1 MRPAAFS
8 PGQVV
13 GALSLASVVQVGMVL
28 ALVLA
33 RVVTGESLQ
42 REPPPRAMRI
52 AVNPILD
59 APLLKKG
66 TQAPA
71 ATPPKLPDM
80 WKPPEPVKP
89 RAESKP
95 TPTTV
100 QPRKPDDTAD
110 PKPTK
115 PDEKPTPETP
125 QARRVDDMVKK
136 MQREAEDQSEPQ
148 PQQTE
153 KGGEDGVK
161 EGTETD
167 PLKARAVDT
176 YSAKLINWFRQG
188 FSAPVDEIDCATLV
202 GLEAKVTARIGPNRE
217 VLSYTMKSS
226 GNEVFDG
233 RVRAA
238 MEMHV
243 GQSVPP
249 PPPNYPNLLE
259 PTVFPTFQGKNEKCK

>member
-1 MRPAAFS
+1 VKPAAFS
-8 PGQVV
+8 PAQVV
-13 GALSLASVVQVGMVL
+13 GALSLASLVQAGLVL
-28 ALVLA
+28 SMVLA
-33 RVVTGESLQ
+33 RVNGETPQ
-42 REPPPRAMRI
+42 REPAPREMRI

-66 TQAPA
+66 TQAPPA

-80 WKPPEPVKP
+80 WKPPEPVQP
-89 RAESKP
+89 RAEAKP
-95 TPTTV
+95 VPAP
-100 QPRKPDDTAD
+100 QPKKISESAD
-110 PKPTK
+110 PKPSK
-115 PDEKPTPETP
+115 PEEKPTPETP

-136 MQREAEDQSEPQ
+136 MQREAEEQSEP
-148 PQQTE
+148 PSQQTE

-176 YSAKLINWFRQG
+176 YSAKLIAWFRQG
-188 FSAPVDEIDCATLV
+188 FAPPLDELDCATLV
-202 GLEAKVTARIGPNRE
+202 GLEAKVTAHIGPNRE
-217 VLSYTMKSS
+217 VTSYTMKSS

-249 PPPNYPNLLE
+249 PPPNYPQLLE
-259 PTVFPTFQGKNEKCK
+259 PTVFPVFQGKNEKCK

>member
-1 MRPAAFS
+1 MKPAAFS

-13 GALSLASVVQVGMVL
+13 GALSLASLVQAGLVL
-28 ALVLA
+28 SMVLA
-33 RVVTGESLQ
+33 RVVGGETLQ
-42 REPPPRAMRI
+42 REPPPREMRI
-52 AVNPILD
+52 AVKPMLD

-66 TQAPA
+66 TQTPA
-71 ATPPKLPDM
+71 ASPPKLPDM
-80 WKPPEPVKP
+80 WKPPEPKP
-89 RAESKP
+89 RVESKP
-95 TPTTV
+95 APTV
-100 QPRKPDDTAD
+100 QPKKPSENAD
-110 PKPTK
+110 PKPNK
-115 PDEKPTPETP
+115 PDEKPVPETP

-148 PQQTE
+148 QTE

-167 PLKARAVDT
+167 PLKARAVDQ

-188 FSAPVDEIDCATLV
+188 FSVPVDEIDCDTLV

-217 VLSYTMKSS
+217 VTGYTMKSS
-226 GNEVFDG
+226 GNQVFDE

>member
-1 MRPAAFS
+1 VKPAAFS

-13 GALSLASVVQVGMVL
+13 GALSLASLVQAGLVL
-28 ALVLA
+28 SMVLA
-33 RVVTGESLQ
+33 RVVGGETLQ
-42 REPPPRAMRI
+42 REPAPREMRI
-52 AVNPILD
+52 AVNPIVD

-66 TQAPA
+66 TQTPA
-71 ATPPKLPDM
+71 VTPPKLPDM

-95 TPTTV
+95 VPAP
-100 QPRKPDDTAD
+100 QPKKSTDAPD

-115 PDEKPTPETP
+115 PEEKSTPETP

-136 MQREAEDQSEPQ
+136 MQREAEEPSEPQ
-148 PQQTE
+148 ETE
-153 KGGEDGVK
+153 RGGQDGVK

-176 YSAKLINWFRQG
+176 YSAKLIAWFRQG
-188 FSAPVDEIDCATLV
+188 FSAPVDELDCATLV

-217 VLSYTMKSS
+217 VTGYTMKSS
-226 GNEVFDG
+226 GNQIFDE

-249 PPPNYPNLLE
+249 PPPNYPQLLE

>member
-1 MRPAAFS
+1 MKPAAFS

-13 GALSLASVVQVGMVL
+13 GALSLASLVQAGLVL
-28 ALVLA
+28 SMVLA
-33 RVVTGESLQ
+33 RVVGGETLQ
-42 REPPPRAMRI
+42 REPPLREMRI
-52 AVNPILD
+52 AVKPMLD

-71 ATPPKLPDM
+71 ASPPKLPDM
-80 WKPPEPVKP
+80 WKPPEPKP
-89 RAESKP
+89 RVEPKP
-95 TPTTV
+95 TSTT
-100 QPRKPDDTAD
+100 QPKKISESSD

-115 PDEKPTPETP
+115 PEDKPAPETP

-136 MQREAEDQSEPQ
+136 MQREAEEQSEPS
-148 PQQTE
+148 QQTE

-176 YSAKLINWFRQG
+176 YSAKLIAWFRQG
-188 FSAPVDEIDCATLV
+188 FAPPLDELDCATLV
-202 GLEAKVTARIGPNRE
+202 GLEAKVTAHIGPNRE
-217 VLSYTMKSS
+217 VTSYTMKSS
-226 GNEVFDG
+226 GNEIFDG

-249 PPPNYPNLLE
+249 PPPNYPQLLE
-259 PTVFPTFQGKNEKCK
+259 PTVFPVFQGKNEKCK

>member
-1 MRPAAFS
+1 VKPAAFS

-13 GALSLASVVQVGMVL
+13 GALSLASLVQAGLVL
-28 ALVLA
+28 SMVLA
-33 RVVTGESLQ
+33 RVITGESLH
-42 REPPPRAMRI
+42 REPPPREMRI
-52 AVNPILD
+52 AVKPMLD

-66 TQAPA
+66 TQTPA

-89 RAESKP
+89 RAEPKP
-95 TPTTV
+95 APTA
-100 QPRKPDDTAD
+100 QPKKPSDTAD

-115 PDEKPTPETP
+115 PEEKATPETP

-136 MQREAEDQSEPQ
+136 MQREAEEQTE

-153 KGGEDGVK
+153 RGGEDGVK

-176 YSAKLINWFRQG
+176 YSAKLIAWFRQG

-202 GLEAKVTARIGPNRE
+202 GLEAKVTAHIGANRE
-217 VLSYTMKSS
+217 VTGYTMKSS
-226 GNEVFDG
+226 GNQVFDE

>member
-1 MRPAAFS
+1 MKPAAFS

-13 GALSLASVVQVGMVL
+13 GALSLASLVQAGLVL
-28 ALVLA
+28 SMVLA
-33 RVVTGESLQ
+33 RVVGGETLQ
-42 REPPPRAMRI
+42 REPPPREMRI
-52 AVNPILD
+52 AVKPMLD

-66 TQAPA
+66 TQTPA

-89 RAESKP
+89 RAEAKP
-95 TPTTV
+95 LTTA
-100 QPRKPDDTAD
+100 QPKKPSESAD

-115 PDEKPTPETP
+115 PEEKPTPETP
-125 QARRVDDMVKK
+125 QERRVDDMVKK
-136 MQREAEDQSEPQ
+136 MQREAEDPSEPQ
-148 PQQTE
+148 PTE
-153 KGGEDGVK
+153 RGGEDGVK

-167 PLKARAVDT
+167 PLKARAVDQ
-176 YSAKLINWFRQG
+176 YSAKLIAWFRQG
-188 FSAPVDEIDCATLV
+188 FSPPLDELDCATLV
-202 GLEAKVTARIGPNRE
+202 KLEASVTAHVDSNRE
-217 VLSYTMKSS
+217 VTSYTMKSS

-249 PPPNYPNLLE
+249 PPPNYPQLLE
-259 PTVFPTFQGKNEKCK
+259 PTVLLTFQGKNEKCK

>member
-1 MRPAAFS
+1 VKPAAFS

-13 GALSLASVVQVGMVL
+13 GALSLASLVQAGLVL
-28 ALVLA
+28 SMVLA
-33 RVVTGESLQ
+33 RVVGGETLQ
-42 REPPPRAMRI
+42 REPPPREMRI
-52 AVNPILD
+52 AVNPIVD
-59 APLLKKG
+59 APPLKKG
-66 TQAPA
+66 TQTPA

-80 WKPPEPVKP
+80 WKPPEPKP
-89 RAESKP
+89 RAESRP
-95 TPTTV
+95 VPTT
-100 QPRKPDDTAD
+100 QPKKPSETAD
-110 PKPTK
+110 PRPTK
-115 PDEKPTPETP
+115 PEEKSTPETP
-125 QARRVDDMVKK
+125 QTRRVDDMVKR
-136 MQREAEDQSEPQ
+136 MQREAEEQSEPQ
-148 PQQTE
+148 STE
-153 KGGEDGVK
+153 LGGEDGVK

-176 YSAKLINWFRQG
+176 YSAKLIAWFRQG

-202 GLEAKVTARIGPNRE
+202 GLEAKVTARIGPGRE
-217 VLSYTMKSS
+217 VTGYTMKSS
-226 GNEVFDG
+226 GNQVFDE

>member
-1 MRPAAFS
+1 MKPAAFS

-13 GALSLASVVQVGMVL
+13 GALSLASLVQAGMVL
-28 ALVLA
+28 SMVLA
-33 RVVTGESLQ
+33 RVTGDETLR
-42 REPPPRAMRI
+42 REPPPREMRI

-80 WKPPEPVKP
+80 WKPPEPVQP
-89 RAESKP
+89 RAESKAVP
-95 TPTTV
+95 TP
-100 QPRKPDDTAD
+100 QPKKPSDTAD

-115 PDEKPTPETP
+115 PQEKPAPETP
-125 QARRVDDMVKK
+125 QERRIDDMVKR
-136 MQREAEDQSEPQ
+136 MQREAEEQDGPSS
-148 PQQTE
+148 TE
-153 KGGEDGVK
+153 RGGEDGVK

-167 PLKARAVDT
+167 PLKARAVDQ
-176 YSAKLINWFRQG
+176 YSAKLIAWFRQG
-188 FSAPVDEIDCATLV
+188 FSAPVDEIECETLV

-226 GNEVFDG
+226 GNQIFDE

-249 PPPNYPNLLE
+249 PPPNYPQLLE
-259 PTVFPTFQGKNEKCK
+259 PTVFPTFQGKNERCK